1 MSGRLSIC
9 HIYLMRIRDMAQKM
23 AGTLILQR
31 LQNAIHLSAFPSN
44 HVDGNIMENLRRFG
58 YLIPDGDGHELIPRR

>member
-1 MSGRLSIC
+1 
-9 HIYLMRIRDMAQKM
+9 MAQKM